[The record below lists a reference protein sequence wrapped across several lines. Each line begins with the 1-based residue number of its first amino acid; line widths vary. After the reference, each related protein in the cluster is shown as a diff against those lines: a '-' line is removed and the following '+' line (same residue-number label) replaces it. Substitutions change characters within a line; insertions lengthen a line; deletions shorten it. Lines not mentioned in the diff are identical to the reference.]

1 MKRTRCIL
9 IALILLAGATARAGY
24 HAAASAALR
33 LDAQPPQVTLI
44 EAPEGQAFTAG
55 DTLRFVWRATDAYP
69 ALHDSSRTASVL
81 VREEPFDVW
90 TSSADTLQTWNRPA
104 PEASSPDCRLSIS
117 VKDAF
122 GNETL
127 VRSDTFRLW
136 RSDTS
141 VPTAPTSVHL
151 RPPAPNPFNPC
162 TRVSFSL
169 DTAAT
174 ADLSVYDLQGR
185 RVRRLLNG
193 PLPAGEHVL
202 TWDGRDDAGRRS
214 PGGFYLVRL
223 TTPGL
228 EPVSRKVVLLP

>member
-1 MKRTRCIL
+1 MKRTLCIR
-9 IALILLAGATARAGY
+9 IALLLLISATAHAG
-24 HAAASAALR
+24 HHSAASAALR
-33 LDAQPPQVTLI
+33 LDALPPQVTLI
-44 EAPEGQAFTAG
+44 SAPEGQVFTAG
-55 DTLRFVWRATDAYP
+55 DTLHFVWRASDAYP

-90 TSSADTLQTWNRPA
+90 TCSGDTLQTWSRPA

-141 VPTAPTSVHL
+141 APTAPSGFRL
-151 RPPAPNPFNPC
+151 NPPAPNPFNPS
-162 TRVSFSL
+162 TRVSFTL
-169 DTAAT
+169 DAAGT

-202 TWDGRDDAGRRS
+202 TWNGRDDAGRRA

-228 EPVSRKVVLLP
+228 APVSRKVVLLP